1 MKENLYLRKEQ
12 KKEIL
17 EKIVKEEKEN
27 IKKSKLLKYLVL
39 NKHSLV
45 NNILQQYFKKFY
57 FNGLYNQ
64 IKKEKN
70 IDIRKSMTIVL
81 VL

>member
-64 IKKEKN
+64 IKREKN
-70 IDIRKSMTIVL
+70 IDIRK
-81 VL
+81 